1 MNPSTLI
8 GIVASIGLLAV
19 VMLFAAKE
27 PALFID
33 LPSLGIVLVGTL
45 AATFISYPLREVTR
59 VFGLIWTVM
68 RNERLYTRQDLDELV
83 QISRLWISGDLPAVE
98 KAVEQVSNPF
108 LRTGVQ
114 LVIDNTPEED
124 ILELLQW
131 RIARLRARE
140 NAEAQLFR
148 AMSNYAPAFGMIGT
162 LVGLINLMFMLGSGN
177 MDLIGRSLAVALMTT
192 FYGVLLANLILKPV
206 AVKLER
212 RTEQRVALMN
222 LVTQGI
228 SMMCNR
234 RSPAYMREPQREE
247 EQEAWLITY
256 LDMLTLLLVM
266 LVIMLALA
274 GKGEGQQSE
283 PSMVEATQ
291 QSAGDQLVALQP
303 SASPIPSIVP
313 LPAPAADTQQDDTSE
328 AKPDLALGDD
338 IEVIVNDGS
347 ISFRISSEI
356 LFGSG
361 RAELE
366 DAGLDVIDRL
376 VPTLAAGGHRIIV
389 EGHTDNLPIQT
400 ERFPSNWELSASRA
414 SSVVRYLQLAG
425 IESTRLSAT
434 GYADTRPLADNG
446 DEQGR
451 ASNRRVELVMQTE
464 ADKP

>member
-1 MNPSTLI
+1 MN
-8 GIVASIGLLAV
+8 GQASQG
-19 VMLFAAKE
+19 
-27 PALFID
+27 
-33 LPSLGIVLVGTL
+33 
-45 AATFISYPLREVTR
+45 
-59 VFGLIWTVM
+59 
-68 RNERLYTRQDLDELV
+68 
-83 QISRLWISGDLPAVE
+83 SRFSRWHI
-98 KAVEQVSNPF
+98 
-108 LRTGVQ
+108 
-114 LVIDNTPEED
+114 
-124 ILELLQW
+124 
-131 RIARLRARE
+131 
-140 NAEAQLFR
+140 
-148 AMSNYAPAFGMIGT
+148 
-162 LVGLINLMFMLGSGN
+162 
-177 MDLIGRSLAVALMTT
+177 
-192 FYGVLLANLILKPV
+192 
-206 AVKLER
+206 
-212 RTEQRVALMN
+212 
-222 LVTQGI
+222 
-228 SMMCNR
+228 
-234 RSPAYMREPQREE
+234 EPQREE

-283 PSMVEATQ
+283 PAMVEATQ
-291 QSAGDQLVALQP
+291 QAAGDQLVALQP

-400 ERFPSNWELSASRA
+400 KRFPSNWELSASRA

-451 ASNRRVELVMQTE
+451 ASNRRVELIMQTE

>member
-1 MNPSTLI
+1 MN
-8 GIVASIGLLAV
+8 GQASPG
-19 VMLFAAKE
+19 
-27 PALFID
+27 
-33 LPSLGIVLVGTL
+33 
-45 AATFISYPLREVTR
+45 
-59 VFGLIWTVM
+59 
-68 RNERLYTRQDLDELV
+68 
-83 QISRLWISGDLPAVE
+83 SRFSRWHI
-98 KAVEQVSNPF
+98 
-108 LRTGVQ
+108 
-114 LVIDNTPEED
+114 
-124 ILELLQW
+124 
-131 RIARLRARE
+131 
-140 NAEAQLFR
+140 
-148 AMSNYAPAFGMIGT
+148 
-162 LVGLINLMFMLGSGN
+162 
-177 MDLIGRSLAVALMTT
+177 
-192 FYGVLLANLILKPV
+192 
-206 AVKLER
+206 
-212 RTEQRVALMN
+212 
-222 LVTQGI
+222 
-228 SMMCNR
+228 
-234 RSPAYMREPQREE
+234 EPQREE

-283 PSMVEATQ
+283 PAMVEATQ
-291 QSAGDQLVALQP
+291 QSAVDQLVALQP

-313 LPAPAADTQQDDTSE
+313 LPAPAADTQQDDTSK

-425 IESTRLSAT
+425 DRKS
-434 GYADTRPLADNG
+434 
-446 DEQGR
+446 
-451 ASNRRVELVMQTE
+451 VV
-464 ADKP
+464 

>member
-1 MNPSTLI
+1 MN
-8 GIVASIGLLAV
+8 GQASPG
-19 VMLFAAKE
+19 
-27 PALFID
+27 
-33 LPSLGIVLVGTL
+33 
-45 AATFISYPLREVTR
+45 
-59 VFGLIWTVM
+59 
-68 RNERLYTRQDLDELV
+68 
-83 QISRLWISGDLPAVE
+83 SRFSRWHI
-98 KAVEQVSNPF
+98 
-108 LRTGVQ
+108 
-114 LVIDNTPEED
+114 
-124 ILELLQW
+124 
-131 RIARLRARE
+131 
-140 NAEAQLFR
+140 
-148 AMSNYAPAFGMIGT
+148 
-162 LVGLINLMFMLGSGN
+162 
-177 MDLIGRSLAVALMTT
+177 
-192 FYGVLLANLILKPV
+192 
-206 AVKLER
+206 
-212 RTEQRVALMN
+212 
-222 LVTQGI
+222 
-228 SMMCNR
+228 
-234 RSPAYMREPQREE
+234 EPQREE

-283 PSMVEATQ
+283 PAMIEATQ
-291 QSAGDQLVALQP
+291 QAAGDQLVALQP

-451 ASNRRVELVMQTE
+451 ASNRRVELIMQTE

>member
-1 MNPSTLI
+1 MN
-8 GIVASIGLLAV
+8 GQASQG
-19 VMLFAAKE
+19 
-27 PALFID
+27 
-33 LPSLGIVLVGTL
+33 
-45 AATFISYPLREVTR
+45 
-59 VFGLIWTVM
+59 
-68 RNERLYTRQDLDELV
+68 
-83 QISRLWISGDLPAVE
+83 SRFSRWHI
-98 KAVEQVSNPF
+98 
-108 LRTGVQ
+108 
-114 LVIDNTPEED
+114 
-124 ILELLQW
+124 
-131 RIARLRARE
+131 
-140 NAEAQLFR
+140 
-148 AMSNYAPAFGMIGT
+148 
-162 LVGLINLMFMLGSGN
+162 
-177 MDLIGRSLAVALMTT
+177 
-192 FYGVLLANLILKPV
+192 
-206 AVKLER
+206 
-212 RTEQRVALMN
+212 
-222 LVTQGI
+222 
-228 SMMCNR
+228 
-234 RSPAYMREPQREE
+234 EPQREE

-283 PSMVEATQ
+283 PAMVEATQ
-291 QSAGDQLVALQP
+291 QAAGDQLVALQP

-376 VPTLAAGGHRIIV
+376 VPTLAVGGHRIIV

-451 ASNRRVELVMQTE
+451 ASNRRVELIMQTE

>member
-1 MNPSTLI
+1 MN
-8 GIVASIGLLAV
+8 GQASPG
-19 VMLFAAKE
+19 
-27 PALFID
+27 
-33 LPSLGIVLVGTL
+33 
-45 AATFISYPLREVTR
+45 
-59 VFGLIWTVM
+59 
-68 RNERLYTRQDLDELV
+68 
-83 QISRLWISGDLPAVE
+83 SRFSRWHI
-98 KAVEQVSNPF
+98 
-108 LRTGVQ
+108 
-114 LVIDNTPEED
+114 
-124 ILELLQW
+124 
-131 RIARLRARE
+131 
-140 NAEAQLFR
+140 
-148 AMSNYAPAFGMIGT
+148 
-162 LVGLINLMFMLGSGN
+162 
-177 MDLIGRSLAVALMTT
+177 
-192 FYGVLLANLILKPV
+192 
-206 AVKLER
+206 
-212 RTEQRVALMN
+212 
-222 LVTQGI
+222 
-228 SMMCNR
+228 
-234 RSPAYMREPQREE
+234 EPQREE

-283 PSMVEATQ
+283 PAMVEATQ
-291 QSAGDQLVALQP
+291 QAAGNQLVALQP

-434 GYADTRPLADNG
+434 GYADTRPLANNG

-451 ASNRRVELVMQTE
+451 ASNRRVELIMQTE

>member
-1 MNPSTLI
+1 MN
-8 GIVASIGLLAV
+8 GQASPG
-19 VMLFAAKE
+19 
-27 PALFID
+27 
-33 LPSLGIVLVGTL
+33 
-45 AATFISYPLREVTR
+45 
-59 VFGLIWTVM
+59 
-68 RNERLYTRQDLDELV
+68 
-83 QISRLWISGDLPAVE
+83 SRFSRWHI
-98 KAVEQVSNPF
+98 
-108 LRTGVQ
+108 
-114 LVIDNTPEED
+114 
-124 ILELLQW
+124 
-131 RIARLRARE
+131 
-140 NAEAQLFR
+140 
-148 AMSNYAPAFGMIGT
+148 
-162 LVGLINLMFMLGSGN
+162 
-177 MDLIGRSLAVALMTT
+177 
-192 FYGVLLANLILKPV
+192 
-206 AVKLER
+206 
-212 RTEQRVALMN
+212 
-222 LVTQGI
+222 
-228 SMMCNR
+228 
-234 RSPAYMREPQREE
+234 EPQREE

-366 DAGLDVIDRL
+366 EAGLDVIDRL

>member
-1 MNPSTLI
+1 MN
-8 GIVASIGLLAV
+8 GQASQG
-19 VMLFAAKE
+19 
-27 PALFID
+27 
-33 LPSLGIVLVGTL
+33 
-45 AATFISYPLREVTR
+45 
-59 VFGLIWTVM
+59 
-68 RNERLYTRQDLDELV
+68 
-83 QISRLWISGDLPAVE
+83 SRFSRWHI
-98 KAVEQVSNPF
+98 
-108 LRTGVQ
+108 
-114 LVIDNTPEED
+114 
-124 ILELLQW
+124 
-131 RIARLRARE
+131 
-140 NAEAQLFR
+140 
-148 AMSNYAPAFGMIGT
+148 
-162 LVGLINLMFMLGSGN
+162 
-177 MDLIGRSLAVALMTT
+177 
-192 FYGVLLANLILKPV
+192 
-206 AVKLER
+206 
-212 RTEQRVALMN
+212 
-222 LVTQGI
+222 
-228 SMMCNR
+228 
-234 RSPAYMREPQREE
+234 EPQREE

-283 PSMVEATQ
+283 PAMVEATQ
-291 QSAGDQLVALQP
+291 QAAGDQLVALQP

-376 VPTLAAGGHRIIV
+376 VLTLAASGHRIIV

-434 GYADTRPLADNG
+434 GYADTRPLANNG

-451 ASNRRVELVMQTE
+451 ASNRRVELIMQTE

>member
-1 MNPSTLI
+1 MN
-8 GIVASIGLLAV
+8 GQASQG
-19 VMLFAAKE
+19 
-27 PALFID
+27 
-33 LPSLGIVLVGTL
+33 
-45 AATFISYPLREVTR
+45 
-59 VFGLIWTVM
+59 
-68 RNERLYTRQDLDELV
+68 
-83 QISRLWISGDLPAVE
+83 SRFSRWHI
-98 KAVEQVSNPF
+98 
-108 LRTGVQ
+108 
-114 LVIDNTPEED
+114 
-124 ILELLQW
+124 
-131 RIARLRARE
+131 
-140 NAEAQLFR
+140 
-148 AMSNYAPAFGMIGT
+148 
-162 LVGLINLMFMLGSGN
+162 
-177 MDLIGRSLAVALMTT
+177 
-192 FYGVLLANLILKPV
+192 
-206 AVKLER
+206 
-212 RTEQRVALMN
+212 
-222 LVTQGI
+222 
-228 SMMCNR
+228 
-234 RSPAYMREPQREE
+234 EPQREE

-283 PSMVEATQ
+283 PAMVEATQ
-291 QSAGDQLVALQP
+291 QAAGDQLVALQP

-313 LPAPAADTQQDDTSE
+313 LPAPAADAQQDDTSE

-451 ASNRRVELVMQTE
+451 ASNRRVELIMQTE

>member
-1 MNPSTLI
+1 MN
-8 GIVASIGLLAV
+8 GQASPG
-19 VMLFAAKE
+19 
-27 PALFID
+27 
-33 LPSLGIVLVGTL
+33 
-45 AATFISYPLREVTR
+45 
-59 VFGLIWTVM
+59 
-68 RNERLYTRQDLDELV
+68 
-83 QISRLWISGDLPAVE
+83 SRFSRWHI
-98 KAVEQVSNPF
+98 
-108 LRTGVQ
+108 
-114 LVIDNTPEED
+114 
-124 ILELLQW
+124 
-131 RIARLRARE
+131 
-140 NAEAQLFR
+140 
-148 AMSNYAPAFGMIGT
+148 
-162 LVGLINLMFMLGSGN
+162 
-177 MDLIGRSLAVALMTT
+177 
-192 FYGVLLANLILKPV
+192 
-206 AVKLER
+206 
-212 RTEQRVALMN
+212 
-222 LVTQGI
+222 
-228 SMMCNR
+228 
-234 RSPAYMREPQREE
+234 EPQREE

-266 LVIMLALA
+266 LVIMLVLA

-291 QSAGDQLVALQP
+291 QAAGDQLVALQP

-400 ERFPSNWELSASRA
+400 KRFPSNWELSASRA

-451 ASNRRVELVMQTE
+451 ASNRRVELIMQTE

>member
-1 MNPSTLI
+1 MN
-8 GIVASIGLLAV
+8 GQASQG
-19 VMLFAAKE
+19 
-27 PALFID
+27 
-33 LPSLGIVLVGTL
+33 
-45 AATFISYPLREVTR
+45 
-59 VFGLIWTVM
+59 
-68 RNERLYTRQDLDELV
+68 
-83 QISRLWISGDLPAVE
+83 SRFSRWHI
-98 KAVEQVSNPF
+98 
-108 LRTGVQ
+108 
-114 LVIDNTPEED
+114 
-124 ILELLQW
+124 
-131 RIARLRARE
+131 
-140 NAEAQLFR
+140 
-148 AMSNYAPAFGMIGT
+148 
-162 LVGLINLMFMLGSGN
+162 
-177 MDLIGRSLAVALMTT
+177 
-192 FYGVLLANLILKPV
+192 
-206 AVKLER
+206 
-212 RTEQRVALMN
+212 
-222 LVTQGI
+222 
-228 SMMCNR
+228 
-234 RSPAYMREPQREE
+234 EPQREE

-283 PSMVEATQ
+283 PAMVEATQ
-291 QSAGDQLVALQP
+291 QAAGDQLVALQP
-303 SASPIPSIVP
+303 SASPVPSIVP

-434 GYADTRPLADNG
+434 GYADTRPLADND

-451 ASNRRVELVMQTE
+451 ASNRRVELIMQTE

>member
-1 MNPSTLI
+1 MN
-8 GIVASIGLLAV
+8 GQASQG
-19 VMLFAAKE
+19 
-27 PALFID
+27 
-33 LPSLGIVLVGTL
+33 
-45 AATFISYPLREVTR
+45 
-59 VFGLIWTVM
+59 
-68 RNERLYTRQDLDELV
+68 
-83 QISRLWISGDLPAVE
+83 SRFSRWHI
-98 KAVEQVSNPF
+98 
-108 LRTGVQ
+108 
-114 LVIDNTPEED
+114 
-124 ILELLQW
+124 
-131 RIARLRARE
+131 
-140 NAEAQLFR
+140 
-148 AMSNYAPAFGMIGT
+148 
-162 LVGLINLMFMLGSGN
+162 
-177 MDLIGRSLAVALMTT
+177 
-192 FYGVLLANLILKPV
+192 
-206 AVKLER
+206 
-212 RTEQRVALMN
+212 
-222 LVTQGI
+222 
-228 SMMCNR
+228 
-234 RSPAYMREPQREE
+234 EPQREE

-283 PSMVEATQ
+283 PAMVEATQ
-291 QSAGDQLVALQP
+291 QAAGDQLVALQP

-328 AKPDLALGDD
+328 AKSDLSLGDD

-361 RAELE
+361 HAELE

-451 ASNRRVELVMQTE
+451 ASNRRVELIMQTE

>member
-1 MNPSTLI
+1 MN
-8 GIVASIGLLAV
+8 GQASQG
-19 VMLFAAKE
+19 
-27 PALFID
+27 
-33 LPSLGIVLVGTL
+33 
-45 AATFISYPLREVTR
+45 
-59 VFGLIWTVM
+59 
-68 RNERLYTRQDLDELV
+68 
-83 QISRLWISGDLPAVE
+83 SRFSRWHI
-98 KAVEQVSNPF
+98 
-108 LRTGVQ
+108 
-114 LVIDNTPEED
+114 
-124 ILELLQW
+124 
-131 RIARLRARE
+131 
-140 NAEAQLFR
+140 
-148 AMSNYAPAFGMIGT
+148 
-162 LVGLINLMFMLGSGN
+162 
-177 MDLIGRSLAVALMTT
+177 
-192 FYGVLLANLILKPV
+192 
-206 AVKLER
+206 
-212 RTEQRVALMN
+212 
-222 LVTQGI
+222 
-228 SMMCNR
+228 
-234 RSPAYMREPQREE
+234 EPQREE

-283 PSMVEATQ
+283 PAMVEATQ
-291 QSAGDQLVALQP
+291 QAAGDQLVALQP
-303 SASPIPSIVP
+303 SASPIPSILP

-451 ASNRRVELVMQTE
+451 ASNRRVELIMQTE

>member
-1 MNPSTLI
+1 MN
-8 GIVASIGLLAV
+8 GQASQG
-19 VMLFAAKE
+19 
-27 PALFID
+27 
-33 LPSLGIVLVGTL
+33 
-45 AATFISYPLREVTR
+45 
-59 VFGLIWTVM
+59 
-68 RNERLYTRQDLDELV
+68 
-83 QISRLWISGDLPAVE
+83 SRFSRWHI
-98 KAVEQVSNPF
+98 
-108 LRTGVQ
+108 
-114 LVIDNTPEED
+114 
-124 ILELLQW
+124 
-131 RIARLRARE
+131 
-140 NAEAQLFR
+140 
-148 AMSNYAPAFGMIGT
+148 
-162 LVGLINLMFMLGSGN
+162 
-177 MDLIGRSLAVALMTT
+177 
-192 FYGVLLANLILKPV
+192 
-206 AVKLER
+206 
-212 RTEQRVALMN
+212 
-222 LVTQGI
+222 
-228 SMMCNR
+228 
-234 RSPAYMREPQREE
+234 EPQREE

-283 PSMVEATQ
+283 PAMVEATQ
-291 QSAGDQLVALQP
+291 QAAGDQLVALQP
-303 SASPIPSIVP
+303 SAAPIPSIVP

-400 ERFPSNWELSASRA
+400 KRFPSNWELSASRA

-451 ASNRRVELVMQTE
+451 ASNRRVELIMQTE

>member
-1 MNPSTLI
+1 VN
-8 GIVASIGLLAV
+8 GQASQG
-19 VMLFAAKE
+19 
-27 PALFID
+27 
-33 LPSLGIVLVGTL
+33 
-45 AATFISYPLREVTR
+45 
-59 VFGLIWTVM
+59 
-68 RNERLYTRQDLDELV
+68 
-83 QISRLWISGDLPAVE
+83 SRFSRWHI
-98 KAVEQVSNPF
+98 
-108 LRTGVQ
+108 
-114 LVIDNTPEED
+114 
-124 ILELLQW
+124 
-131 RIARLRARE
+131 
-140 NAEAQLFR
+140 
-148 AMSNYAPAFGMIGT
+148 
-162 LVGLINLMFMLGSGN
+162 
-177 MDLIGRSLAVALMTT
+177 
-192 FYGVLLANLILKPV
+192 
-206 AVKLER
+206 
-212 RTEQRVALMN
+212 
-222 LVTQGI
+222 
-228 SMMCNR
+228 
-234 RSPAYMREPQREE
+234 EPQREE

-283 PSMVEATQ
+283 PAMVEATQ
-291 QSAGDQLVALQP
+291 QAAGDQLVALQP

>member
-1 MNPSTLI
+1 VN
-8 GIVASIGLLAV
+8 GQASQG
-19 VMLFAAKE
+19 
-27 PALFID
+27 
-33 LPSLGIVLVGTL
+33 
-45 AATFISYPLREVTR
+45 
-59 VFGLIWTVM
+59 
-68 RNERLYTRQDLDELV
+68 
-83 QISRLWISGDLPAVE
+83 SRFSRWHI
-98 KAVEQVSNPF
+98 
-108 LRTGVQ
+108 
-114 LVIDNTPEED
+114 
-124 ILELLQW
+124 
-131 RIARLRARE
+131 
-140 NAEAQLFR
+140 
-148 AMSNYAPAFGMIGT
+148 
-162 LVGLINLMFMLGSGN
+162 
-177 MDLIGRSLAVALMTT
+177 
-192 FYGVLLANLILKPV
+192 
-206 AVKLER
+206 
-212 RTEQRVALMN
+212 
-222 LVTQGI
+222 
-228 SMMCNR
+228 
-234 RSPAYMREPQREE
+234 EPQREE

-283 PSMVEATQ
+283 PAMVEATQ
-291 QSAGDQLVALQP
+291 QAAGDQLVALQP

-313 LPAPAADTQQDDTSE
+313 LPAPAADAQQDDTSE

-451 ASNRRVELVMQTE
+451 ASNRRVELIMQTE

>member
-1 MNPSTLI
+1 MN
-8 GIVASIGLLAV
+8 GQASPG
-19 VMLFAAKE
+19 
-27 PALFID
+27 
-33 LPSLGIVLVGTL
+33 
-45 AATFISYPLREVTR
+45 
-59 VFGLIWTVM
+59 
-68 RNERLYTRQDLDELV
+68 
-83 QISRLWISGDLPAVE
+83 SRFSRWHI
-98 KAVEQVSNPF
+98 
-108 LRTGVQ
+108 
-114 LVIDNTPEED
+114 
-124 ILELLQW
+124 
-131 RIARLRARE
+131 
-140 NAEAQLFR
+140 
-148 AMSNYAPAFGMIGT
+148 
-162 LVGLINLMFMLGSGN
+162 
-177 MDLIGRSLAVALMTT
+177 
-192 FYGVLLANLILKPV
+192 
-206 AVKLER
+206 
-212 RTEQRVALMN
+212 
-222 LVTQGI
+222 
-228 SMMCNR
+228 
-234 RSPAYMREPQREE
+234 EPQREE

-266 LVIMLALA
+266 LVIMLVLA

-291 QSAGDQLVALQP
+291 QAAGDQLVALQP

>member
-1 MNPSTLI
+1 VN
-8 GIVASIGLLAV
+8 GQASPG
-19 VMLFAAKE
+19 
-27 PALFID
+27 
-33 LPSLGIVLVGTL
+33 
-45 AATFISYPLREVTR
+45 
-59 VFGLIWTVM
+59 
-68 RNERLYTRQDLDELV
+68 
-83 QISRLWISGDLPAVE
+83 SRFSRWHI
-98 KAVEQVSNPF
+98 
-108 LRTGVQ
+108 
-114 LVIDNTPEED
+114 
-124 ILELLQW
+124 
-131 RIARLRARE
+131 
-140 NAEAQLFR
+140 
-148 AMSNYAPAFGMIGT
+148 
-162 LVGLINLMFMLGSGN
+162 
-177 MDLIGRSLAVALMTT
+177 
-192 FYGVLLANLILKPV
+192 
-206 AVKLER
+206 
-212 RTEQRVALMN
+212 
-222 LVTQGI
+222 
-228 SMMCNR
+228 
-234 RSPAYMREPQREE
+234 EPQREE

-283 PSMVEATQ
+283 PAMVEATQ
-291 QSAGDQLVALQP
+291 QAAGDQLVALQP

-434 GYADTRPLADNG
+434 GYADTRPLANNG

-451 ASNRRVELVMQTE
+451 ASNRRVELIMQTE

>member
-1 MNPSTLI
+1 MN
-8 GIVASIGLLAV
+8 GQASPG
-19 VMLFAAKE
+19 
-27 PALFID
+27 
-33 LPSLGIVLVGTL
+33 
-45 AATFISYPLREVTR
+45 
-59 VFGLIWTVM
+59 
-68 RNERLYTRQDLDELV
+68 
-83 QISRLWISGDLPAVE
+83 SRFSRWHI
-98 KAVEQVSNPF
+98 
-108 LRTGVQ
+108 
-114 LVIDNTPEED
+114 
-124 ILELLQW
+124 
-131 RIARLRARE
+131 
-140 NAEAQLFR
+140 
-148 AMSNYAPAFGMIGT
+148 
-162 LVGLINLMFMLGSGN
+162 
-177 MDLIGRSLAVALMTT
+177 
-192 FYGVLLANLILKPV
+192 
-206 AVKLER
+206 
-212 RTEQRVALMN
+212 
-222 LVTQGI
+222 
-228 SMMCNR
+228 
-234 RSPAYMREPQREE
+234 EPQREE

-283 PSMVEATQ
+283 PAMIEATQ
-291 QSAGDQLVALQP
+291 QAAGDQLVAMQP
-303 SASPIPSIVP
+303 SASPIPSIMP

-451 ASNRRVELVMQTE
+451 ASNRRVELIMQTE

>member
-1 MNPSTLI
+1 VNGL
-8 GIVASIGLLAV
+8 ASPG
-19 VMLFAAKE
+19 
-27 PALFID
+27 
-33 LPSLGIVLVGTL
+33 
-45 AATFISYPLREVTR
+45 
-59 VFGLIWTVM
+59 
-68 RNERLYTRQDLDELV
+68 
-83 QISRLWISGDLPAVE
+83 SRFSRWHI
-98 KAVEQVSNPF
+98 
-108 LRTGVQ
+108 
-114 LVIDNTPEED
+114 
-124 ILELLQW
+124 
-131 RIARLRARE
+131 
-140 NAEAQLFR
+140 
-148 AMSNYAPAFGMIGT
+148 
-162 LVGLINLMFMLGSGN
+162 
-177 MDLIGRSLAVALMTT
+177 
-192 FYGVLLANLILKPV
+192 
-206 AVKLER
+206 
-212 RTEQRVALMN
+212 
-222 LVTQGI
+222 
-228 SMMCNR
+228 
-234 RSPAYMREPQREE
+234 EPQREE

-283 PSMVEATQ
+283 PAMIEATQ
-291 QSAGDQLVALQP
+291 QAAGDQLVALQP
-303 SASPIPSIVP
+303 SASPIPSIMP

>member
-1 MNPSTLI
+1 VN
-8 GIVASIGLLAV
+8 GQASQG
-19 VMLFAAKE
+19 
-27 PALFID
+27 
-33 LPSLGIVLVGTL
+33 
-45 AATFISYPLREVTR
+45 
-59 VFGLIWTVM
+59 
-68 RNERLYTRQDLDELV
+68 
-83 QISRLWISGDLPAVE
+83 SRFSRWHI
-98 KAVEQVSNPF
+98 
-108 LRTGVQ
+108 
-114 LVIDNTPEED
+114 
-124 ILELLQW
+124 
-131 RIARLRARE
+131 
-140 NAEAQLFR
+140 
-148 AMSNYAPAFGMIGT
+148 
-162 LVGLINLMFMLGSGN
+162 
-177 MDLIGRSLAVALMTT
+177 
-192 FYGVLLANLILKPV
+192 
-206 AVKLER
+206 
-212 RTEQRVALMN
+212 
-222 LVTQGI
+222 
-228 SMMCNR
+228 
-234 RSPAYMREPQREE
+234 EPQREE

-283 PSMVEATQ
+283 PAMVEATQ
-291 QSAGDQLVALQP
+291 QAAGDQLVALQP

-328 AKPDLALGDD
+328 AKPDLSLGDD

-434 GYADTRPLADNG
+434 GYADTRPLANNG

-451 ASNRRVELVMQTE
+451 ASNRRVELIMQTE

>member
-1 MNPSTLI
+1 MNGL
-8 GIVASIGLLAV
+8 ASPG
-19 VMLFAAKE
+19 
-27 PALFID
+27 
-33 LPSLGIVLVGTL
+33 
-45 AATFISYPLREVTR
+45 
-59 VFGLIWTVM
+59 
-68 RNERLYTRQDLDELV
+68 
-83 QISRLWISGDLPAVE
+83 SRFSRWHI
-98 KAVEQVSNPF
+98 
-108 LRTGVQ
+108 
-114 LVIDNTPEED
+114 
-124 ILELLQW
+124 
-131 RIARLRARE
+131 
-140 NAEAQLFR
+140 
-148 AMSNYAPAFGMIGT
+148 
-162 LVGLINLMFMLGSGN
+162 
-177 MDLIGRSLAVALMTT
+177 
-192 FYGVLLANLILKPV
+192 
-206 AVKLER
+206 
-212 RTEQRVALMN
+212 
-222 LVTQGI
+222 
-228 SMMCNR
+228 
-234 RSPAYMREPQREE
+234 EPQREE

-283 PSMVEATQ
+283 PAMIEATQ
-291 QSAGDQLVALQP
+291 QAAGDQLVALQP
-303 SASPIPSIVP
+303 SASPIPSIMP